1 MARWHKLF
9 SKQIYDR
16 GEIYYGNDMVE
27 NVQLAQDQEHFTAQV
42 QGGVGRSYTVVGRLR
57 LDGRASELN
66 CDCPW
71 ANEGHRCKHEVAAL
85 LAVEDAQENEW
96 NDHAAKVPFADLISE
111 HTKQLI
117 AHESP
122 SLNPLNLIGSMQFT
136 EKSYDQALELNDHW
150 SIINC
155 RCFDDKMRKYEYF
168 WEIATDDDEIITL
181 SVQFTRWQI
190 IAIKFD
196 IDLPHIEKDSAKILA
211 LLYFIN
217 EYLDDDPFDLTNQA
231 AEDLLN
237 FYSDDSTQNDEP
249 IVLQAKIDK
258 YNHIPSLTFKL
269 GKGTHL
275 YKVKDLDQL
284 VDASRQSAS
293 LRLGKFFNE
302 PVSQAKMDAD
312 SQHWLSFIEKIMDA
326 RNLNEEFYYNY
337 SSQVDR
343 ITLENSVA
351 DEVNDLLYNGIKL
364 YSNDQPIGYTTDQ
377 LDLNIKIETK
387 KSSALV
393 TVEDLPVSTLITG
406 SRAYYGYYKGVWIK
420 YTGLTPASLHNLG
433 LQPGAELQFS
443 KKTVAKFA
451 RHVLPK
457 FEQAK
462 SVLVS
467 GTNEL
472 KAILPPEA
480 HFLFKLDYRAGNI
493 LCMVQVQYGDAQ
505 YELNKGYTKDDRRD
519 IEQET
524 AVQKHINK
532 YFSDYQHRRYTLS
545 NEDSDAIQAFLDDGI
560 NELKRLGEV
569 QITANFRSLL
579 KGIKINL
586 DVGVGVNL
594 TNELLDIDL
603 TDQKLSWDDIQAAL
617 KAYQEKRKYF
627 VLQNGMLAKAEQP
640 TIEQLAQ
647 TLHDLGISFKDFI
660 HGKLQL
666 PAYRAFYFAKQMK
679 AANALHFST
688 NGAFNTLINDLAK
701 NQLKQSQVPTSLQ
714 NVLRPY
720 QKTGFNWLSTIV
732 NYKFG
737 GLLADE
743 MGLGKI
749 LQIITLLLARKEQTQ
764 NHLPSLIVAPA
775 SVIYNWQVEIKK
787 FAPSLRVALLGG
799 TKKDREKLLLDAK
812 KYDLLISSYQSLNR
826 DLEMYQDLAFDVE
839 VIDEAQNIKNH
850 QSVTAKTVKVI
861 KAHHKLA
868 LTGTPIENKLSELWS
883 IFDYLMPGFLG
894 SYPDFRKKYEF
905 PIVKE
910 QDKNAENQ
918 LAEMVMPF
926 ILRRLKKDVL
936 HDLPDK
942 DEEIVPIKMDKK
954 QADLYNVQTQK
965 IIAQLSGQG
974 DEDFKRSRF
983 QILAQITKLR
993 EICCDPHMLYE
1004 NYHGKSNKLIA
1015 TIELIK
1021 NNLSNG
1027 HKILLFS
1034 QFTTMLDILHE
1045 RLAKLKIPL
1054 FTIIGSTPKA
1064 KRQEQVQ
1071 QFNQMAQPGV
1081 FLISLKAGGTGINL
1095 TGADVVIHYDP
1106 WWNLAAE
1113 NQATDRAHRI
1123 GQKHSVKIYK
1133 MVTEDSIEKRII
1145 ALQQKKAELANVIL
1159 QNDQV
1164 ANAAINKNDLLKILK

>member
-1 MARWHKLF
+1 MARWHRLF
-9 SKQIYDR
+9 PERVFDR

-27 NVQLAQDQEHFTAQV
+27 NIQLAQDQEHFTAQV
-42 QGGVGRSYTVVGRLR
+42 QGGIGRSYTVTGRLR
-57 LDGRASELN
+57 LDGRASELDCN
-66 CDCPW
+66 CPW
-71 ANEGHRCKHEVAAL
+71 ANKGHRCKHEVAAL
-85 LAVEDAQENEW
+85 LAVENEQENEH
-96 NDHAAKVPFADLISE
+96 NVKVPFSDLISE
-111 HTKQLI
+111 HLKQMI
-117 AHESP
+117 AHKSP
-122 SLNPLNLIGSMQFT
+122 VLNPLNLIGNMKFT
-136 EKSYDQALELNDHW
+136 KKSYDQALELNDHW
-150 SIINC
+150 SISSC
-155 RCFDDKMRKYEYF
+155 RHFDDKMRKYEYF
-168 WEIATDDDEIITL
+168 WEIVTEDNELITL

-190 IAIKFD
+190 ISIKFD
-196 IDLPHIEKDSAKILA
+196 SDFSRIEKDSVRILA
-211 LLYFIN
+211 LFYFIN

-231 AEDLLN
+231 AEDLLE
-237 FYSDDSTQNDEP
+237 FYSDASTQNDEP
-249 IVLQAKIDK
+249 IILRASIDK
-258 YNHIPSLTFKL
+258 YNNIPSLTFKL
-269 GKGTHL
+269 GKNKHL
-275 YKVKDLDQL
+275 YKVKDLNQL
-284 VDASRQSAS
+284 VDASRHSSS
-293 LRLGKFFNE
+293 LKLGKFFNE
-302 PVSQAKMDAD
+302 PINQAKMDID
-312 SQHWLSFIEKIMDA
+312 SKHWLSFIEKIIDA

-337 SSQVDR
+337 SSQVGR

-351 DEVNDLLYNGIKL
+351 DEVNDLLYQGVKL
-364 YSNDQPIGYTTDQ
+364 YSNEQPIGYTTDQ
-377 LDLNIKIETK
+377 LDLNIKIETQ

-393 TVEDLPVSTLITG
+393 SVEDLPVSTIITG
-406 SRAYYGYYKGVWIK
+406 SHAYYGYYKDVWIK
-420 YTGLTPASLHNLG
+420 YIGLTPASLHNLG
-433 LQPGAELQFS
+433 LQPGAEMQFS

-451 RHVLPK
+451 HNILPK
-457 FEQAK
+457 FEQTK
-462 SVLVS
+462 FILVS
-467 GTNEL
+467 GTDEL

-480 HFLFKLDYRAGNI
+480 HFLFKLDYRVGSI
-493 LCMVQVQYGDAQ
+493 LCMARVQYGDAQ
-505 YELNKGYTKDDRRD
+505 YELNQGYTEEDRRD
-519 IEQET
+519 VEKET
-524 AVQKHINK
+524 AAWKHINT
-532 YFSDYQHRRYTLS
+532 YFSDYQHGRYVLS
-545 NEDSDAIQAFLDDGI
+545 NEESDVVQAFLDDGI

-586 DVGVGVNL
+586 DVGVGINL

-603 TDQKLSWDDIQAAL
+603 ADQKMSWEDIQAAL

-627 VLQNGMLAKAEQP
+627 VLKNGMLAKAEQP

-660 HGKLQL
+660 HGKLHL

-688 NGAFNTLINDLAK
+688 NESFNTLINDLAK
-701 NQLKQSQVPTSLQ
+701 NQLKQNQIPVSLQ
-714 NVLRPY
+714 NILRPY
-720 QKTGFNWLSTIV
+720 QKIGFNWLSTIV

-743 MGLGKI
+743 MGLGKT
-749 LQIITLLLARKEQTQ
+749 LQIISLLLARKEKMQ
-764 NHLPSLIVAPA
+764 NQLPSLIVAPA
-775 SVIYNWQVEIKK
+775 SVIYNWQAEVKK
-787 FAPSLRVALLGG
+787 FAPSLNVALLDG
-799 TKKDREKLLLDAK
+799 TKKERERLLLDAK

-826 DLEMYQDLAFDVE
+826 DLEAYQNLIFDVE
-839 VIDEAQNIKNH
+839 VIDEAQNIKNQ

-894 SYPDFRKKYEF
+894 SYPDFRKKYEL

-910 QDKNAENQ
+910 QDKEAEDQ
-918 LAEMVMPF
+918 LANMVIPF

-936 HDLPDK
+936 RDLPDK
-942 DEEIVPIKMDKK
+942 DEEIVPVKMNKK
-954 QADLYNVQTQK
+954 QADLYNMQTQK
-965 IIAQLSGQG
+965 IIAQLNGQG

-993 EICCDPHMLYE
+993 EICCDPHSLYE

-1021 NNLSNG
+1021 NNLANG

-1034 QFTTMLDILHE
+1034 QFTAMLDILHE
-1045 RLAKLKIPL
+1045 NLARLRLPL
-1054 FTIIGSTPKA
+1054 FTITGSTPKT

-1071 QFNQMAQPGV
+1071 KFNQMAQPGV

-1113 NQATDRAHRI
+1113 KQATDRAHRI

-1133 MVTEDSIEKRII
+1133 MVTEDSIEERII
-1145 ALQQKKAELANVIL
+1145 ALQQKKAELADIIL
-1159 QNDQV
+1159 QNDQI
-1164 ANAAINKNDLLKILK
+1164 ADATMSKDDLIKILK

>member
-1 MARWHKLF
+1 MARWHRLF
-9 SKQIYDR
+9 PERVFDR

-27 NVQLAQDQEHFTAQV
+27 NIQLAQDQEHFTAQV
-42 QGGVGRSYTVVGRLR
+42 QGGIGRSYTVTGRLR
-57 LDGRASELN
+57 LDGRASELDCN
-66 CDCPW
+66 CPW
-71 ANEGHRCKHEVAAL
+71 ANKGHRCKHEVAAL
-85 LAVEDAQENEW
+85 LAVENEQENEH
-96 NDHAAKVPFADLISE
+96 NVKVPFSDLISE
-111 HTKQLI
+111 HLKQMI
-117 AHESP
+117 AHKSP
-122 SLNPLNLIGSMQFT
+122 VLNPLNLIGNMKFT
-136 EKSYDQALELNDHW
+136 KKSYDQALELNDHW
-150 SIINC
+150 SISSC
-155 RCFDDKMRKYEYF
+155 RHFDDKMRKYEYF
-168 WEIATDDDEIITL
+168 WEIVTEDNELITL

-190 IAIKFD
+190 ISIKFD
-196 IDLPHIEKDSAKILA
+196 SDFSRIEKDSVRILA
-211 LLYFIN
+211 LFYFIN

-231 AEDLLN
+231 AEDLLE
-237 FYSDDSTQNDEP
+237 FYSDASTQNDEP
-249 IVLQAKIDK
+249 IILRASIDK
-258 YNHIPSLTFKL
+258 YNNIPSLTFKL
-269 GKGTHL
+269 GKNKHL
-275 YKVKDLDQL
+275 YKVKDLNQL
-284 VDASRQSAS
+284 VDASRHSSS
-293 LRLGKFFNE
+293 LKLGKFFNE
-302 PVSQAKMDAD
+302 PINQAKMDID
-312 SQHWLSFIEKIMDA
+312 SQHWLSFIEKIIDA

-337 SSQVDR
+337 SSQVGR

-351 DEVNDLLYNGIKL
+351 DEVNDLLYQGVKL
-364 YSNDQPIGYTTDQ
+364 YSNEQPIGYTTDQ
-377 LDLNIKIETK
+377 LDLNIKIETQ

-393 TVEDLPVSTLITG
+393 SVEDLPVSTIITG
-406 SRAYYGYYKGVWIK
+406 SHAYYGYYKDVWIK
-420 YTGLTPASLHNLG
+420 YIGLTPASLHNLG
-433 LQPGAELQFS
+433 LQPGAEMQFS

-451 RHVLPK
+451 HNILPK
-457 FEQAK
+457 FEQTK
-462 SVLVS
+462 FILVS
-467 GTNEL
+467 GTDEL

-480 HFLFKLDYRAGNI
+480 HFLFKLDYRVGSI
-493 LCMVQVQYGDAQ
+493 LCVARVQYGDAQ
-505 YELNKGYTKDDRRD
+505 YELNQGYTEEDRRD
-519 IEQET
+519 VEKET
-524 AVQKHINK
+524 AAWKHINT
-532 YFSDYQHRRYTLS
+532 YFSDYQHGRYVLS
-545 NEDSDAIQAFLDDGI
+545 NEDSDVVQAFLDDGI

-586 DVGVGVNL
+586 DVGVGINL

-603 TDQKLSWDDIQAAL
+603 ADQKMSWEDIQAAL

-627 VLQNGMLAKAEQP
+627 VLKNGMLAKAEQP

-660 HGKLQL
+660 HGKLHL

-688 NGAFNTLINDLAK
+688 NESFNTLINDLAK
-701 NQLKQSQVPTSLQ
+701 NQLKQNQIPVSLQ
-714 NVLRPY
+714 NILRPY
-720 QKTGFNWLSTIV
+720 QKIGFNWLSTIV

-743 MGLGKI
+743 MGLGKT
-749 LQIITLLLARKEQTQ
+749 LQIISLLLARKEKMQ
-764 NHLPSLIVAPA
+764 NQLPSLIVAPA
-775 SVIYNWQVEIKK
+775 SVIYNWQAEVKK
-787 FAPSLRVALLGG
+787 FAPSLNVALLDG
-799 TKKDREKLLLDAK
+799 TKKERERLLLDAK

-826 DLEMYQDLAFDVE
+826 DLEAYQNLIFDVE
-839 VIDEAQNIKNH
+839 VIDEAQNIKNQ

-894 SYPDFRKKYEF
+894 SYPDFRKKYEL

-910 QDKNAENQ
+910 QDKEAEDQ
-918 LAEMVMPF
+918 LANMVIPF

-936 HDLPDK
+936 RDLPDK
-942 DEEIVPIKMDKK
+942 DEEIVPVKMNKK
-954 QADLYNVQTQK
+954 QADLYNMQTQK
-965 IIAQLSGQG
+965 IIAQLNGQG

-993 EICCDPHMLYE
+993 EICCDPHLLYE

-1021 NNLSNG
+1021 NNLANG

-1034 QFTTMLDILHE
+1034 QFTAMLDILYE
-1045 RLAKLKIPL
+1045 NLARLRLPL
-1054 FTIIGSTPKA
+1054 FTITGSTPKI

-1071 QFNQMAQPGV
+1071 KFNQMAQPGV

-1113 NQATDRAHRI
+1113 KQATDRAHRI

-1133 MVTEDSIEKRII
+1133 MVTEDSIEERII
-1145 ALQQKKAELANVIL
+1145 ALQQKKAELADIIL
-1159 QNDQV
+1159 QNDQI
-1164 ANAAINKNDLLKILK
+1164 ADATMSKDDLIKILK